1 MSTRPTRNRLTSLED
16 VIKLLGNPDKVG
28 KNMTW
33 VGNDYSLRDLIL
45 DLREVQ
51 NAHQQ
56 QQIQDED
63 QSTDPYRLRA

>member
-16 VIKLLGNPDKVG
+16 VIKLLGDPDKVG

-33 VGNDYSLRDLIL
+33 VGVDYSLRDLIL

-51 NAHQQ
+51 KAHQQ
-56 QQIQDED
+56 QQIQNED